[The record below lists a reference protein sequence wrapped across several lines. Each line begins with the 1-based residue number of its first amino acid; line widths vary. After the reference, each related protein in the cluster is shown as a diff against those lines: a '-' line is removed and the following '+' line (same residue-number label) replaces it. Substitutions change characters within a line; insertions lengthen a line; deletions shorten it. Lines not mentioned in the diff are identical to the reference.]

1 VLLQLG
7 IMLISVM
14 ECGWAPH
21 TPLCVYVRALAHVST
36 CVLDFSECG
45 EGLSYLS
52 QETNFFYQNLAVL
65 YLEQKEV
72 DLWKKS
78 IILG

>member
-1 VLLQLG
+1 
-7 IMLISVM
+7 
-14 ECGWAPH
+14 
-21 TPLCVYVRALAHVST
+21 
-36 CVLDFSECG
+36 VLDFSECG